1 MTPILIVDDDAELRR
16 ALALLL
22 GHLGPLAEAADGAD
36 GLSKFS
42 MERPRLVLLDVTM
55 PGMGGLEALKAMLL
69 LDPAVVV
76 WMLTAESEIGVAKQA
91 LDLGARAY
99 ITKPFDGDSLRSQ
112 TERFL
117 ASAAGPAKPDR
128 PWHVGP

>member
-1 MTPILIVDDDAELRR
+1 MTRILIVDDDAELRK
-16 ALALLL
+16 ALVLLL
-22 GHLGPLAEAADGAD
+22 GGLCALVEASDGAD

-42 MERPRLVLLDVTM
+42 VEKPRLVLLDVTM
-55 PGMGGLEALKAMLL
+55 PGMGGLEVLKAMLL
-69 LDPAVVV
+69 LDPAAVV
-76 WMLTAESEIGVAKQA
+76 WMLTAESELDVAKQA

-117 ASAAGPAKPDR
+117 ASGAGPAKPER
-128 PWHVGP
+128 PWHVDP